1 MSPETVGTL
10 IGIAV
15 LVVVPAVI
23 TGMKGKPG
31 MVLAG
36 LVIMGVFL
44 WVGSIRLAKPG
55 SWWYEHRY
63 GHAKRKRAWERFEST
78 PYVADRE
85 SHFSYE
91 RAVA

>member
-1 MSPETVGTL
+1 
-10 IGIAV
+10 
-15 LVVVPAVI
+15 
-23 TGMKGKPG
+23 
-31 MVLAG
+31 
-36 LVIMGVFL
+36 MGVFL

-78 PYVADRE
+78 PYVADRD